1 MMRRRL
7 DHLTFDD
14 KLKAERARI
23 EAALQAIN
31 SGPQRES
38 LERKLSQ
45 LDIAF
50 QIDKWLN
57 CPELQ
62 PPE

>member
-1 MMRRRL
+1 MMRRCS
-7 DHLTFDD
+7 DHLTSDD
-14 KLKAERARI
+14 KLKAEKARI

-31 SGPQRES
+31 SGPQRDL

-45 LDIAF
+45 LDVAF

-62 PPE
+62 TPK